1 MISRREP
8 EPLSTTASARQ
19 KLSFRALNPQVVL
32 CGDPEAGPEGWTAKL
47 IDFGLAGPR
56 SIASPRASPKPARR
70 AAAAGGKQAAASA
83 GSSLLS
89 SLLDVAI
96 DTRPGAVGT
105 ASFYGPET

>member
-1 MISRREP
+1 
-8 EPLSTTASARQ
+8 
-19 KLSFRALNPQVVL
+19 LSFRALNPQVVL
-32 CGDPEAGPEGWTAKL
+32 CGEPDAGPEGWTAKL

-70 AAAAGGKQAAASA
+70 AAVAGGKQAAASA
-83 GSSLLS
+83 GASLLS

-105 ASFYGPET
+105 ASFYGPETYAVSSTY